1 VRILLLTNVGVRT
14 SDAGLLLGRAL
25 ARCSADVEVIPF
37 DERLPLL
44 AKLGLDGQAY
54 EDGFYRWA
62 YSRRVLARARRTG
75 ADLVLV
81 YGSNWG
87 LLPGAIEE
95 LQRRGTR
102 VALWEVNQ
110 RLWQG
115 HQARCVPLYDHIFV
129 LDSGLLPVL
138 RAGGIRRVEHL
149 CACADP
155 EEHKPIARSPDDDGY
170 AADLCFVGTPHPDR
184 VALLHALRGHDLRIY
199 GAGWAGTDAAL
210 AGRVSDEPVYGHK
223 KTKIYSRSLISLNI
237 HGPHMINGE
246 NFRVFEVAACGG
258 VSFSLA
264 KPDLTRCLEPGREVV
279 LFKGGNDL
287 RALVDEYLAQPAV
300 LATIAA
306 AGRER
311 VLSAHTYDH
320 RARSILDAL
329 ECAR

>member
-1 VRILLLTNVGVRT
+1 VHILLLTNVEVRT

-25 ARCSADVEVIPF
+25 ARCGTDVEVIPL

-44 AKLGLDGQAY
+44 AELGLDGQMY
-54 EDGFYRWA
+54 DDRVYRCA
-62 YSRRVLARARRTG
+62 YSRHVLARARRTR

-81 YGSNWG
+81 YGSNWA

-95 LQRRGTR
+95 LQRSGTR
-102 VALWEVNQ
+102 VALWEINQ

-138 RAGGIRRVEHL
+138 RAGGIRRIQHL

-155 EEHKPIARSPDDDGY
+155 EEHQPVACTPGDEAYTTDV
-170 AADLCFVGTPHPDR
+170 CFIGSPHPDR
-184 VALLHALRGHDLRIY
+184 VAMLHALRGHGLRIY
-199 GAGWAGTDAAL
+199 GAGWAGVDPAL
-210 AGRVSDEPVYGHK
+210 DGRVSDEPVYGHK
-223 KTKIYSRSLISLNI
+223 KNKIYSRSLISLNI

-258 VSFSLA
+258 VSFSRA
-264 KPDLTRCLEPGREVV
+264 KPDLTICLEPGREVV
-279 LFKGGNDL
+279 LFEGADDL
-287 RALVDEYLAQPAV
+287 RALVDEYLGQPTLLAAV
-300 LATIAA
+300 AA

-320 RARSILDAL
+320 RARAILDAL